1 MAKKVL
7 VEFVNTCP
15 HCAGYERDV
24 RNVAARFGEGVALH
38 VYTAGKDFD
47 YVRRYGVITRGTLI
61 VDGVKRFEEP
71 TRTTIERAIAEAVG
85 ETSGC

>member
-1 MAKKVL
+1 MAGRVL

-24 RNVAARFGEGVALH
+24 RNAAARFGEDVELH
-38 VYTAGKDFD
+38 VYAAGKDFD

-61 VDGVKRFEEP
+61 VDGVRRFEEP
-71 TRTTIERAIAEAVG
+71 TRATIERAIAEAVG
-85 ETSGC
+85 GTPGC